1 MKSSNILDFRKMVD
15 VNMPII
21 YICNYDF
28 VRVDA
33 LIAESVGSA
42 PIEEWTPAA
51 GHVDFLSKVPKTQ
64 LPVSLSEFLKKEY
77 LREPP
82 YDDETFQPA
91 KPLPQKFLVLKEIHD
106 QIDDPQVRTLLLQM
120 AQRRL
125 YDPWYNTTVIIVSTQ
140 SRVPVELNSYVSFL
154 DIPLA
159 DDDEIAELINQHLAT
174 NEFSAFKDEDIAE
187 LATTLKGMTAFEI
200 DRMLD
205 VAMSQNG
212 SLSADD
218 KDMILRR
225 KKAMVKQA
233 GILELIDAPDRIEDI
248 GGMNTLKKYLE
259 RKAEITKN
267 FSQAALYGV
276 GMPKG
281 VFIVGMPGCGKSLCA
296 RATANIFDAPLLK
309 MDMGSMMGKYVGES
323 EANLRAG
330 IRIAEAAAPCVL
342 WIDEIEKAFSGVGG
356 HNDIMTRMFGYF
368 LSWMQEKTSSVYI
381 IATAN
386 SAENLPAELKR
397 KGRFDEIFKVLL
409 PNEEERKSIFE
420 VHLKKRAKTLAL
432 KDVQWQGWLPALAKA
447 TAGFNGAD
455 IESVINEAAE
465 EAFLSHK
472 PISLQ
477 MLADIAKTT
486 KSISSTCPDQIKA
499 MEKIFNTNDFTNAC

>member
-15 VNMPII
+15 VNIPII

-33 LIAESVGSA
+33 LIAEAVAGA
-42 PIEEWTPAA
+42 PVKEWTPALGLVNFA
-51 GHVDFLSKVPKTQ
+51 SKTPETK
-64 LPVSLSEFLKKEY
+64 LPVSLTDFLQTEY
-77 LREPP
+77 LREAP
-82 YDDETFQPA
+82 YDDETFKPLR
-91 KPLPQKFLVLKEIHD
+91 PLPQKFLLLKEIQD
-106 QIDDPQVRTLLLQM
+106 QIDDPQVRTLLLQI

-125 YDPWYNTTVIIVSTQ
+125 YDPWYNTTVVIVSTK
-140 SRVPVELNSYVSFL
+140 SYVPQELNNYVNFL

-159 DDDEIAELINQHLAT
+159 DDEEIFELISQHLST
-174 NEFSAFKDEDIAE
+174 NEYTAFKDADIAE
-187 LATTLKGMTAFEI
+187 LASTLKGMTSFEI

-212 SLSADD
+212 SLTADD

-233 GILELIDAPDRIEDI
+233 GILELIDAPERLSDI
-248 GGMNTLKKYLE
+248 GGMESLKKYIL
-259 RKAEITKN
+259 RKAKIAKSFT
-267 FSQAALYGV
+267 QAAQYGV
-276 GMPKG
+276 SMPKG

-309 MDMGSMMGKYVGES
+309 LDMGSLMGKYVGES
-323 EANLRAG
+323 ESNLRNA

-342 WIDEIEKAFSGVGG
+342 WIDEIEKAFSGIGG

-368 LSWMQEKTSSVYI
+368 LSWMQDKTSSVYI

-386 SAENLPAELKR
+386 SAENLPPELKR

-409 PNEEERKSIFE
+409 PNKTERSNIFE
-420 VHLKKRAKTLAL
+420 VHLRRRSSSLSL
-432 KDVQWQGWLPALAKA
+432 KGVSWNSWLAKLA
-447 TAGFNGAD
+447 DVTDGFNGAD
-455 IESVINEAAE
+455 IESVINEATE
-465 EAFLSHK
+465 EAFLSQS
-472 PISLQ
+472 PITLD
-477 MLADIAKTT
+477 MLVRITKST
-486 KSISSTCPDQIKA
+486 KSITSTCPEQIKA
-499 MEKIFNTNDFTNAC
+499 MEKIFNTHDFTNAG

>member
-1 MKSSNILDFRKMVD
+1 MVD

-33 LIAESVGSA
+33 LIAESVAGA
-42 PIEEWTPAA
+42 TVEEWTPAA
-51 GHVDFLSKVPKTQ
+51 GQVDFGSKVPKTQ
-64 LPVSLSEFLKKEY
+64 LPVSLADYLKKEY

-82 YDDETFQPA
+82 YDEETFQPTRA
-91 KPLPQKFLVLKEIHD
+91 LPQKYLVLKEIHD
-106 QIDDPQVRTLLLQM
+106 EIEDPQVRTLLLQM

-125 YDPWYNTTVIIVSTQ
+125 YDPWYNTTIIIVSTQ
-140 SRVPVELNSYVSFL
+140 SRVPVELKSFVSYL

-159 DDDEIAELINQHLAT
+159 DDEEIAELINQHLTT
-174 NEFSAFKDEDIAE
+174 NEFSAFKPEDIAE
-187 LATTLKGMTAFEI
+187 LASTLKGMTAFEI

-248 GGMNTLKKYLE
+248 GGMNTLKKYLT
-259 RKAEITKN
+259 RKAGITRN
-267 FSQAALYGV
+267 YSQAALYGV
-276 GMPKG
+276 SMPKG

-296 RATANIFDAPLLK
+296 RATANIFGAPLLK
-309 MDMGSMMGKYVGES
+309 LDMGSLMGKYVGES
-323 EANLRAG
+323 EANLRSA

-368 LSWMQEKTSSVYI
+368 LSWMQDKTSSVYI

-409 PNEEERKSIFE
+409 PNQEERASIFK
-420 VHLKKRAKTLAL
+420 VHLGKRKDTMAL
-432 KDVQWQGWLPALAKA
+432 KGVKWEEWLPALAKA
-447 TAGFNGAD
+447 TVGFNGAD

-465 EAFLSHK
+465 EAFLAQK

-477 MLADIAKTT
+477 MLTDIAKKT

-499 MEKIFNTNDFTNAC
+499 MEKIFNTNDFTNAG